1 MTFTSRLNPSL
12 RVALAGLALAWA
24 GSALAAEWT
33 LQTLTQALAQY
44 RGGRAEFT
52 ETKTLAMLDKP
63 IESSG
68 ELRFAAPDFLQM
80 RTVKPKLQ
88 TLTLMGNQLT
98 LDMGG
103 RSQQFDLRDHPN
115 IATLIDGIRATLNGD
130 LTTLQKHY
138 TLTLDGVAAH
148 WTLTLVPRNDK
159 AREHVHDIRI
169 GGHDGVVRTVTVE
182 QADGDHSVMHIT
194 PVATP

>member
-1 MTFTSRLNPSL
+1 MMSTSRLNLSL
-12 RVALAGLALAWA
+12 RAILAGLALTWA
-24 GSALAAEWT
+24 GSTLAAGWS
-33 LQTLTQALAQY
+33 LQSLTQALAQY

-80 RTVKPKLQ
+80 RTVKPKPQ

-103 RSQQFDLRDHPN
+103 RSRQFDLRDHPD

-138 TLTLDGVAAH
+138 TLTLDGAPAH

-159 AREHVHDIRI
+159 AREHVRDIRI
-169 GGHDGVVRTVTVE
+169 GGHEGVVKTVTVE
-182 QADGDHSVMHIT
+182 QADGDVSVMHIT
-194 PVATP
+194 PIGTP